1 MDILSKLQLKKNP
14 INEMKRRGVSPICSC
29 GRLEASHG
37 HLGREYGHSVVEDV
51 GQLGV
56 RGIEEREEIKD
67 KAHTK
72 LTLALLRLSKNQR
85 DNLQQFP
92 GGLGPRY

>member
-1 MDILSKLQLKKNP
+1 MDILSKLHLNKNP
-14 INEMKRRGVSPICSC
+14 INEIEESGVEPHMLC

-37 HLGREYGHSVVEDV
+37 HLGREYGHSVADDV
-51 GQLGV
+51 GHLGV
-56 RGIEEREEIKD
+56 RGIEEQDEIKD

-72 LTLALLRLSKNQR
+72 LTLAFLKLSKNQR